1 MIKPQ
6 LRLGLCCIWRTI
18 PTYLLTYLPTY
29 LLTYLPTYLLTYLPT
44 YLLTYLLSTDI
55 DQLVAAMTALN
66 KDINEIE
73 SAVTEIGGI
82 AGQTNLLALNA
93 AIEATRAGDQGRG
106 FAVVAD
112 EVKKLATRTQ
122 ESTASV
128 DGIIERLGQ
137 SSQDALS
144 IVQKTTAANI
154 EGVKSSVMQ
163 LNSFNS
169 PYLL

>member
-1 MIKPQ
+1 
-6 LRLGLCCIWRTI
+6 
-18 PTYLLTYLPTY
+18 
-29 LLTYLPTYLLTYLPT
+29 
-44 YLLTYLLSTDI
+44 
-55 DQLVAAMTALN
+55 MTALN

-73 SAVTEIGGI
+73 SVVTEIGGI

-93 AIEATRAGDQGRG
+93 AIEATRVGEQGRG

-144 IVQKTTAANI
+144 IVQKTTAATDANI
-154 EGVKSSVMQ
+154 EGVKSSCDAIEQ
-163 LNSFNS
+163 LQQSLSIIEQQAASISSTENEQSQTA
-169 PYLL
+169 

>member
-1 MIKPQ
+1 
-6 LRLGLCCIWRTI
+6 
-18 PTYLLTYLPTY
+18 
-29 LLTYLPTYLLTYLPT
+29 
-44 YLLTYLLSTDI
+44 
-55 DQLVAAMTALN
+55 MTALN

-73 SAVTEIGGI
+73 SVVTEIGGI

-144 IVQKTTAANI
+144 IVQKTTAATDANI
-154 EGVKSSVMQ
+154 EGVKSSCNAIEQ
-163 LNSFNS
+163 LQQSLSIIEQQAASISSTENEQSQTA
-169 PYLL
+169 

>member
-1 MIKPQ
+1 M
-6 LRLGLCCIWRTI
+6 
-18 PTYLLTYLPTY
+18 
-29 LLTYLPTYLLTYLPT
+29 
-44 YLLTYLLSTDI
+44 

-73 SAVTEIGGI
+73 SVVTEIGGI

-93 AIEATRAGDQGRG
+93 AIEATRVGEQGRG

-144 IVQKTTAANI
+144 IVQKTTAATDANI
-154 EGVKSSVMQ
+154 EGVKSSCDAIEQ
-163 LNSFNS
+163 LQQSLSIIEQQAASISSTENEQSQTA
-169 PYLL
+169 